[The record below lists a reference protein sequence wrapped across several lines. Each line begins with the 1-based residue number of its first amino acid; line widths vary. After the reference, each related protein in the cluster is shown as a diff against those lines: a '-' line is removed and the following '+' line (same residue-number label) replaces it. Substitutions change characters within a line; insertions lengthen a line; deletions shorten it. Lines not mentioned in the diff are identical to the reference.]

1 MMVQISKYQSLDQVL
16 SSKLIHVIY
25 VALVE
30 DQITI
35 REVAIYMYCS

>member
-1 MMVQISKYQSLDQVL
+1 MMLQIVKYQLFDQVL
-16 SSKLIHVIY
+16 SSKLSHVIFL
-25 VALVE
+25 VLVE